1 MPELQHTQRK
11 GALTRNSPGVR
22 IVIVVATIAVAAVG
36 AAVVFMRGGSE
47 DEPTAEKVVAT
58 LRVDGE
64 PNGIAVGDDAL
75 WIALNSG
82 FPTLE
87 GKLQR
92 VNLVSGAVEKSV
104 PLKGVLTFTQP
115 GDGSVWVEMGSDWRD
130 LKPGRLTEVDWRT
143 GKVLRSIRFD
153 KPPFGFVFQGDFL
166 WVVVGRDPAT
176 LVRIDVATG
185 TQVGDPITIS
195 ARRVIGFAGGEGA
208 LWAAAAEEGK
218 LVRID
223 PRTGKLDEIDVGDFP
238 VGLVAAGGSVWVA
251 NRDGGTV
258 SRVDATTLEVVD
270 TIDVGT
276 FPTHIDAAGGSVW
289 VSNQPDGTVSQID
302 AKTGELV
309 ASIKI
314 APPSDDEMP
323 AAHVVAVGGESV
335 WVSSI
340 TERSVSRIDT
350 SR

>member
-1 MPELQHTQRK
+1 MTEMQQAPEGR
-11 GALTRNSPGVR
+11 ALTRNRSHVR
-22 IVIVVATIAVAAVG
+22 VAIVVATIAIAAIG
-36 AAVVFMRGGSE
+36 TAIVFVRGGKNQA
-47 DEPTAEKVVAT
+47 TADKVVAT

-64 PNGIAVGDDAL
+64 PNGIAAGEDAL
-75 WIALNSG
+75 WIALNTG
-82 FPTLE
+82 PPRLE

-104 PLKGVLTFTQP
+104 PLEGVLTLTRRNA
-115 GDGSVWVEMGSDWRD
+115 GSVWVEVGSDWRD
-130 LKPGRLTEVDWRT
+130 LKPGRLTEIEWRT
-143 GKVLRSIRFD
+143 GKVLRTIPFD
-153 KPPFGFVFQGDFL
+153 KPPFGFVFQGDSL
-166 WVVVGRDPAT
+166 WVVVGRDPAA
-176 LVRIDVATG
+176 LVRIDTSTG
-185 TQVGDPITIS
+185 ARVGDPITIS
-195 ARRVIGFAGGEGA
+195 TRRVIGFAFGEGA

-223 PRTGKLDEIDVGDFP
+223 PETGKLDKVDVGDFP

-258 SRVDATTLEVVD
+258 SRVDAATMEVVD

-276 FPTHIDAAGGSVW
+276 YPTWIDAAGGSVW

-302 AKTGELV
+302 VTTGELV
-309 ASIKI
+309 APIKI
-314 APPSDDEMP
+314 APPSHDEMA
-323 AAHVVAVGGESV
+323 AAHIVVADDESV

-340 TERSVSRIDT
+340 TERSVSRIDA